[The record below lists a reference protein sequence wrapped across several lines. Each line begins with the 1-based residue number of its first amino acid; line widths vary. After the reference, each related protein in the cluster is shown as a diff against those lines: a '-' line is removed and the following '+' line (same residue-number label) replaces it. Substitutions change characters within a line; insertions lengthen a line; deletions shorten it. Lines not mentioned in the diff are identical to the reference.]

1 MRRSLPAE
9 TPPDGTKAAA
19 VRALTPHEEGTAL
32 PFFAKRFRRAGI
44 AMASVSALGV
54 GLLAGLGP
62 NPGAASSHREA
73 PLISADPQADGTDL
87 YAFVSPDKPDTVT
100 LISDWIPF
108 EEPAGGPNFYAFS
121 DRAFYDINI
130 DNDGDSRPDIIYRWK
145 FKNHYRNKN
154 TFLYNTGQV
163 TSLNDPDLNFRQTYD
178 LFKIRLGKVVRVRQ
192 LVDDAIVAPSNVG
205 KASMPDFGK
214 LSDEAIYPAG
224 CTNCKTWAGQA
235 DDPFFLDLRVFDLVY
250 GAQITGTPCLF
261 KEACDDTLKGFS
273 IHALALQVPKSAL
286 TRRGDG
292 SGIVG
297 VWTTASRPQVRVL
310 RSDGSQDFAGRH
322 VQVSR
327 LGMPLVNEVVIP
339 VGKKD
344 GFNASKPKND
354 GQFAPYVLDPEV
366 PHVVKAIYGLPV
378 PDCDN
383 DPSNGIDRSC
393 DLVPVFL
400 TGLPGLNQPPAVKAS
415 EMLRLNTNTAPC
427 EPGSCPDYSRLG
439 VIGGDNA
446 GFPNGRRLAD
456 DVIDVAL
463 RVVEGVLIPG
473 HDPVVDQLTDGVDQN
488 DESFQSSFP
497 YLALPESGS
506 DAAPHA
512 PLKV

>member
-1 MRRSLPAE
+1 
-9 TPPDGTKAAA
+9 
-19 VRALTPHEEGTAL
+19 
-32 PFFAKRFRRAGI
+32 
-44 AMASVSALGV
+44 MASVAAMGVGVMTALGPSQGV
-54 GLLAGLGP
+54 
-62 NPGAASSHREA
+62 ASSHREA

-100 LISDWIPF
+100 LVSDWIPM

-121 DRAFYDINI
+121 PKARYDINI
-130 DNDGDSRPDIIYRWK
+130 DNDGDAKPDYIYRWT

-163 TSLNDPDLNFRQTYD
+163 TSLDDPDLNFYQTYD
-178 LFKIRLGKVVRVRQ
+178 LTRIRVGPANKSKL
-192 LVDDAIVAPSNVG
+192 LVDDAIVAPSDVG
-205 KASMPDFGK
+205 DASMPDYAS
-214 LSDEAIYPAG
+214 LSNEAIYPAG
-224 CTNCKTWAGQA
+224 CTDCQTWAGQA

-261 KEACDDTLKGFS
+261 KEACDDTLAGFNMN
-273 IHALALQVPKSAL
+273 AFALQVPKAEL
-286 TRRGDG
+286 TRFGDG

-297 VWTTASRPQVRVL
+297 IWTTATRPSVRVL
-310 RSDGSQDFAGRH
+310 HKDGSQGFVGHH

-344 GFNASKPKND
+344 RFNASRPKDD
-354 GQFAPYVLDPEV
+354 GQFASLVLDPEL
-366 PHVVKAIYGLPV
+366 PHVVNAIYGVPV

-400 TGLPGLNQPPAVKAS
+400 TGLGGLNQPPGVKAS
-415 EMLRLNTNTAPC
+415 EMLRLNTNTPPC
-427 EPGSCPDYSRLG
+427 EPGSCPNYSRLG
-439 VIGGDNA
+439 VIAGDNA

-456 DVIDVAL
+456 DTIDVAL

-473 HDPVVDQLTDGVDQN
+473 HDPVVDQLTDGVDAN
-488 DESFQSSFP
+488 DLGFQSAFP
-497 YLALPESGS
+497 YLALPHSGS
-506 DAAPHA
+506 NASPHPA
-512 PLKV
+512 LLKR